1 MGRHEGMQSFL
12 GRRSSLSCSS
22 MVASISW
29 SPTLDKCLVQD
40 TAPATPALEMKPVTP
55 NADALPCNT
64 SGRLRLPHE
73 LRLSLDTPGSHKCWA
88 LRSSGGR
95 FAYRHSR
102 RLRIGLAR
110 RLVFRLGRATKPARR
125 GFQKD
130 G

>member
-40 TAPATPALEMKPVTP
+40 TAPAKPALEMKPVTP

-73 LRLSLDTPGSHKCWA
+73 LRLSLDTPGSHKCLVQDTAPAKPA
-88 LRSSGGR
+88 LEIKPVTPNADALPCNTSG
-95 FAYRHSR
+95 
-102 RLRIGLAR
+102 RLRLPHEL
-110 RLVFRLGRATKPARR
+110 RLSL
-125 GFQKD
+125 
-130 G
+130 

>member
-1 MGRHEGMQSFL
+1 MGRHEGTQSFL
-12 GRRSSLSCSS
+12 GRRRSHSCSS

-40 TAPATPALEMKPVTP
+40 TAPAKPALEIKSATP

-88 LRSSGGR
+88 TSLCGPST
-95 FAYRHSR
+95 
-102 RLRIGLAR
+102 RLAI
-110 RLVFRLGRATKPARR
+110 PACIRTPV
-125 GFQKD
+125 
-130 G
+130 